1 MNARRDFT
9 ATMRTNADTYEKL
22 VAMGGSDAGGR
33 DLACR
38 VLSLRKSAP
47 PKEDRRTVYYVRSA
61 SGLIKIGIADDVA
74 KRLATLQT
82 GNAEL
87 LTVIATEPGGRAR
100 ELTLHNRFHFARVRG
115 EWFRPDPRL
124 LQHIAE
130 VERDMRE
137 HFRRSPIQLR
147 LVRA

>member
-1 MNARRDFT
+1 MNRRDFS
-9 ATMRTNADTYEKL
+9 AVMQANEETYGRL
-22 VAMGGSDAGGR
+22 VAMGGSDEGAR
-33 DLACR
+33 SLAAR
-38 VLSLRKSAP
+38 VLASRELRPAQV
-47 PKEDRRTVYYVRSA
+47 DCRTVYYIRSA
-61 SGLIKIGIADDVA
+61 SGLIKIGIADDVG

-87 LTVIATEPGGRAR
+87 LTIVATEPGGRAR
-100 ELTLHNRFHFARVRG
+100 ELELHDRFHFARIRG

-124 LQHIAE
+124 LQHIDSI
-130 VERDMRE
+130 ERDMRE